1 MPTLCQLAS
10 FLPPLQ
16 MWENEVCLVTNGLEE
31 QLLTEL
37 QSNPPPLETS
47 TVLLLPEKQGEDS
60 DKCPW
65 GR

>member
-1 MPTLCQLAS
+1 
-10 FLPPLQ
+10 
-16 MWENEVCLVTNGLEE
+16 MWEHKVCLVTNGLEE

-37 QSNPPPLETS
+37 QANPPPLETS
-47 TVLLLPEKQGEDS
+47 TVLLLPEKHGEDS